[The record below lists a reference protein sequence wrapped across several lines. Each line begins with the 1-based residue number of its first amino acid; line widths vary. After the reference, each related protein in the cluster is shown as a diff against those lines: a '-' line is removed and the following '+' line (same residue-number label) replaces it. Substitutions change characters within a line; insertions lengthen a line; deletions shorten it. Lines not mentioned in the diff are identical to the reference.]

1 MAYDPD
7 DLRQRADRYEWLVQL
22 ISDEQAIR
30 ALLDLARDF
39 REREAKI
46 EAANQKAGSSIRS
59 S

>member
-7 DLRQRADRYEWLVQL
+7 DLRQRADRYEWLVRFT
-22 ISDEQAIR
+22 SDEQAIR

-46 EAANQKAGSSIRS
+46 EAANQKEIGRS
-59 S
+59 